1 MRRAGLAACLKHRL
15 VSATVRC
22 PGLLGRTVQAPGCA
36 PHSRAIAP
44 LRVQC
49 WLRCGPCGP
58 AKVAESTKFTTQA
71 WPYKNSTVVSLT
83 TDNTTLLSA
92 TALTCPDLAFAFYD
106 EAALAAGLAYEPA
119 CGPTTGTAVRLR
131 GPGLLDLGD
140 LRCDFQATMT
150 GDGGGS
156 ESGSDGGGGEADHGE
171 ADNGEAFV
179 QGVLVAGEVVCMAP
193 SAAQPTNVRLAARHA
208 APRCCR

>member
-1 MRRAGLAACLKHRL
+1 M
-15 VSATVRC
+15 
-22 PGLLGRTVQAPGCA
+22 
-36 PHSRAIAP
+36 
-44 LRVQC
+44 
-49 WLRCGPCGP
+49 
-58 AKVAESTKFTTQA
+58 
-71 WPYKNSTVVSLT
+71 VSLT

-92 TALTCPDLAFAFYD
+92 TALTCPDLAFDFYD

-140 LRCDFQATMT
+140 LRLGDLRCDFQATMT

-156 ESGSDGGGGEADHGE
+156 EGGSDGRGGEADHGE
-171 ADNGEAFV
+171 ADHGEAFV

-193 SAAQPTNVRLAARHA
+193 SAAQPTNVRLAAL
-208 APRCCR
+208 PRGPTLLSVTLCRASL

>member
-1 MRRAGLAACLKHRL
+1 MLAA
-15 VSATVRC
+15 VR
-22 PGLLGRTVQAPGCA
+22 
-36 PHSRAIAP
+36 
-44 LRVQC
+44 
-49 WLRCGPCGP
+49 PCGP
-58 AKVAESTKFTTQA
+58 AKLADSTEFITQA

-106 EAALAAGLAYEPA
+106 EAALAASLAYEPA

-140 LRCDFQATMT
+140 LRCDFKATSAVSTMT

-156 ESGSDGGGGEADHGE
+156 ESGSDGGGGEDDHGE
-171 ADNGEAFV
+171 ADHGEAFV

-193 SAAQPTNVRLAARHA
+193 SAAQPTNVRLAAL
-208 APRCCR
+208 PRGATLLSVTLCRASL